1 MELKLADRAAVLR
14 VSDDGVG
21 LDPLR
26 PEGIGLTSIR
36 EQILVL
42 DGTVAITSAPSK
54 GTVIEV
60 SIPVKNI
67 SFAPSLD

>member
-1 MELKLADRAAVLR
+1 MELNLADRAAVLR

-36 EQILVL
+36 EQVLAL
-42 DGTVAITSAPSK
+42 DGTVVITSAPSK

-67 SFAPSLD
+67 FLA